1 MNTALLNKL
10 ETLGYHTLPPRHEN
24 CVGHTGL
31 LILLRR
37 QPPTQAVAFNP
48 QTIHMRLLDWDGR
61 AHWTT
66 FKATSPFPMSRVV
79 CPGLITIQDQTGQE
93 ARFFVFGGSLEAR
106 DEAPGEKVYSLR
118 SSAPV
123 LELSSAKATVADQ
136 LALEMETLLARLRE
150 TWNMD
155 EEIFWHHLTK
165 VYPFHLF
172 VASLQDI
179 LGRYEARADMANR
192 PLPQALWHALKHEK
206 TWLQESSQWPD
217 PLPTLADLKQR

>member
-1 MNTALLNKL
+1 MNTSLLNKL
-10 ETLGYHTLPPRHEN
+10 ETLGYYTLPPRHEN

-31 LILLRR
+31 LILLWR

-48 QTIHMRLLDWDGR
+48 QTIHMRLLDWDGK

-79 CPGLITIQDQTGQE
+79 CPGLITIRDQAGQE

-123 LELSSAKATVADQ
+123 LELTSEKTTVTDQ
-136 LALEMETLLARLRE
+136 LALQMETLFARLRE

-155 EEIFWHHLTK
+155 DEVFWHHLTK

-172 VASLQDI
+172 VASAQEMLT
-179 LGRYEARADMANR
+179 RYEGQPELHAH
-192 PLPQALWHALKHEK
+192 PLQQALYHALKHEK
-206 TWLQESSQWPD
+206 SWLQETGQWPD
-217 PLPTLADLKQR
+217 PVPTLADLK